1 MPSHL
6 QNSDWRSWKTQN
18 KKEIKKELVVA
29 LEVSNIFGRN
39 FADGVFF
46 CQRILPRFFLVVDF
60 LLNLLPSNFK
70 SRWGLLHR
78 FMHFTFFSA

>member
-29 LEVSNIFGRN
+29 FEVSNIFGRN

-46 CQRILPRFFLVVDF
+46 VKEFSPDF
-60 LLNLLPSNFK
+60 S
-70 SRWGLLHR
+70 
-78 FMHFTFFSA
+78 